1 VLPHAPAGGFGRPS
15 AHAAACGYADDL
27 INRCA
32 RLGSREGRRSRNGVD
47 LGAEMT
53 VESGYADI
61 FGPQVPRTG
70 DEAQTATFAL
80 ASAAYRDNDVEE
92 ILKANS
98 EWHQSKVSPGK
109 VALFKPNLG
118 EAFSRAVVDR
128 MLGAGRKPLIQ
139 SFGAEP
145 QVVVEHCLAANH
157 IRKNRDNQLSAIMVL
172 CGLLFLPGLLVW
184 LLVFQ
189 IRTTIARREDKR
201 AGAPATTLLVAMA
214 ALAVIFLLKMPFT
227 GFWGLYARAA
237 VIMPVV
243 GWFLAKRVC
252 ERTAH
257 DLRGRWDGLLSGSSV
272 GAKVPETVPTNPSET
287 AAENLRQ
294 SLARL
299 AAEQQSN
306 SVFYAGPKGILGMGT
321 RWGSW
326 QLAED
331 LVPADPSR
339 EIHPFRSW
347 DVIRSIHDQLRM
359 LERGPLNTGGFTKP
373 SIRHWVV
380 TPVGENAGAV
390 SRPEGTDVE
399 AYQVKPHAI
408 QDICNKQ
415 QFGAGDRHYLGVQWT
430 LWDGQLVI
438 TMLITVT
445 VLHET
450 LRIEVTGHALGP
462 VHPLFTTKPAA
473 KEKKVQKS
481 VRFWE
486 TRTVKLPL
494 VDADEVVR
502 LAARA
507 PLSWYPPLLNWLGG
521 SLSLPEPFGLRHAWA
536 DKPWRHR
543 FMADDAL
550 RAATPVLRVV
560 HAAAIKVLKE
570 NGVDTEKFGSR
581 SASLSTAVQDASP
594 KKADLYD
601 A

>member
-1 VLPHAPAGGFGRPS
+1 
-15 AHAAACGYADDL
+15 
-27 INRCA
+27 
-32 RLGSREGRRSRNGVD
+32 
-47 LGAEMT
+47 M
-53 VESGYADI
+53 

-70 DEAQTATFAL
+70 DEGQTATFAL
-80 ASAAYRDNDVEE
+80 ASAAYRDNPVEE
-92 ILKANS
+92 ILKANN
-98 EWHQSKVSPGK
+98 EWHESTVKAGRK
-109 VALFKPNLG
+109 WARIFRPNLG
-118 EAFSRAVVDR
+118 EAFSGAVIAR

-145 QVVVEHCLAANH
+145 QVVVEHCLAANN
-157 IRKNRDNQLSAIMVL
+157 IRRERDNLLTIVMVL

-189 IRTTIARREDKR
+189 IRTTMAKVEGR
-201 AGAPATTLLVAMA
+201 AGALGTALLVGVG
-214 ALAVIFLLKMPFT
+214 ALAVLFLVKMPFS
-227 GFWGLYARAA
+227 GFWAWYGRAA
-237 VIMPVV
+237 VVMPVV
-243 GWFLAKRVC
+243 GWFWAKRIC
-252 ERTAH
+252 ERTAT
-257 DLRGRWDGLLSGSSV
+257 DLRERWASLLAGSSV
-272 GAKVPETVPTNPSET
+272 GAKVPEAVPTSPRET
-287 AAENLRQ
+287 AAEQLRQ
-294 SLARL
+294 SLAKL
-299 AAEQQSN
+299 SAEQQSN

-331 LVPADPSR
+331 LVPADPTR

-373 SIRHWVV
+373 SIRHWIV
-380 TPVGENAGAV
+380 TPIAENAKAV

-399 AYQVKPHAI
+399 AYQVKSHAI
-408 QDICNKQ
+408 QEICNKQ

-462 VHPLFTTKPAA
+462 VHGLFTSAPEA
-473 KEKKVQKS
+473 KEKEVQKS

-486 TRTVKLPL
+486 TRKVRLPL

-502 LAARA
+502 LTARA
-507 PLSWYPPLLNWLGG
+507 PLTWYPPLLNWLGG
-521 SLSLPEPFGLRHAWA
+521 GLTLPEPFGLRHAWA

-560 HAAAIKVLKE
+560 HSAAIRVLAE
-570 NGVDTEKFGSR
+570 NGVDTEKFGTR
-581 SASLSTAVQDASP
+581 SSFLSTQVQDAMP